1 MRTTSC
7 RACNFNE
14 LVEVLDLGPQC
25 LSDFR
30 ADRSLPPKFPLTLML
45 CTNCS
50 LVQLSHTVPRE
61 NMYHEG
67 YGYRSG
73 VNEQIRNNLEMLVNL
88 AVNNIDEVKSWLDIA
103 CNDGTLL
110 SMIPKNIYRVGVDP
124 VKKFKAESKQHA
136 DLIIDDYFP
145 TKDLSDQLKF
155 DVITSISMFYDLDD
169 PNQFISMIS
178 KYLAPGGIWIVQQNY
193 ILSMLKN
200 TSFDNVCHEHIGYYS
215 LTAMKHLI
223 DSHNLEIIRV
233 FEDDINGGSIIT
245 IISHQGTKQ
254 IDASVKHLLSA
265 EKEFGISNSNSYKD
279 FERNVSKI
287 SIELLN
293 LITQLRKEDKSIYIY
308 GASTRGSVIW
318 QKVGLD
324 TKLID
329 FAVERQQEKI
339 GKFFSAISVP
349 IISEYDMRKNPPDYL
364 LIGPWFLRESFIE
377 REKEFLKNGGKM
389 IIPLP
394 EIKIIG
400 N

>member
-1 MRTTSC
+1 MRNTTC
-7 RACNFNE
+7 RACYSNE
-14 LVEVLDLGPQC
+14 LVEILDLGPQC

-30 ADRSLPPKFPLTLML
+30 SDRSLPPKFPLTLML

-50 LVQLSHTVPRE
+50 LVQLSQTVPRE
-61 NMYHEG
+61 NMYHDG

-73 VNEQIRNNLEMLVNL
+73 VNEQIRNNLEMLVNI
-88 AVNNIDEVKSWLDIA
+88 AFNHIDDTKNWLDIA

-110 SMIPKNIYRVGVDP
+110 SMVPKNIYRVGVDP

-136 DLIIDDYFP
+136 DLIIDEYFP

-169 PNQFISMIS
+169 PNQFISMIG
-178 KYLAPGGIWIVQQNY
+178 KCLAPGGIWIVQQNY

-223 DSHNLEIIRV
+223 DRHNLEIIRV

-245 IISHQGTKQ
+245 IISHRGTKN
-254 IDASVKHLLSA
+254 IDASVELFLKM
-265 EKEFGISNSNSYKD
+265 EKDFGISDPDSYKD
-279 FERNVSKI
+279 FEHNVSKI
-287 SIELLN
+287 SKQLFS
-293 LITQLRKEDKSIYIY
+293 LINQLIKENKTIYIY

-318 QKVGLD
+318 QRVGLNSE
-324 TKLID
+324 LID

-377 REKEFLKNGGKM
+377 REQEFLRNGGKM

-394 EIKIIG
+394 EIQIIG

>member
-1 MRTTSC
+1 MRIISC
-7 RACNFNE
+7 RACHFKE
-14 LVEVLDLGPQC
+14 LVEILDLGQQY
-25 LSDFR
+25 LSDFK
-30 ADRSLPPKFPLTLML
+30 ADRSFPPKFPLTLML
-45 CTNCS
+45 CKNCS
-50 LVQLSHTVPRE
+50 LVQLSHTVPRD

-73 VNEQIRNNLEMLVNL
+73 VNEQIRSNLEMLVKIGYKN
-88 AVNNIDEVKSWLDIA
+88 VDNVKSWLDIA

-110 SMIPKNIYRVGVDP
+110 SMVSKNIYRVGVDP

-145 TKDLSDQLKF
+145 TKDLSDQIKF

-169 PNQFISMIS
+169 PNQFISMVS
-178 KYLAPGGIWIVQQNY
+178 KYLAPDGIWIVQQNY
-193 ILSMLKN
+193 IISMLKN

-223 DSHNLEIIRV
+223 DSHNLEIISV

-245 IISHQGTKQ
+245 IISHRGTKK
-254 IDASVKHLLSA
+254 IDASVELFLEV
-265 EKEFGISNSNSYKD
+265 EKDFGVSNPDSYKD
-279 FERNVSKI
+279 FESNVSKI
-287 SIELLN
+287 SIQLFD
-293 LITQLRKEDKSIYIY
+293 LIKQLRKENKSIYIY

-318 QKVGLD
+318 QKVGLNSE
-324 TKLID
+324 LID

-377 REKEFLKNGGKM
+377 REKEFLQNGGKM

-394 EIKIIG
+394 EIQIIG